1 MAEINLEKQFW
12 FFETPFKEKLAEN
25 AENTYSRQ

>member
-12 FFETPFKEKLAEN
+12 FFETPFKEKSVSLAPCTL
-25 AENTYSRQ
+25 AKY